1 MLMPVPQHGL
11 SLDSATAALCS
22 ARSWLHPSTFVPKQV
37 QVGLQ
42 GTMKTYLEV
51 LGSQLSYVSQ
61 LVKAH
66 VLALSDLISQAV
78 VLSLFIPSAG
88 VWTFSVANK
97 PHGEKL
103 AFLKCL
109 SAPLRSSS

>member
-1 MLMPVPQHGL
+1 MSIPQHGF
-11 SLDSATAALCS
+11 SLDPATAALCS
-22 ARSWLHPSTFVPKQV
+22 AGSWLHPSRFVPKQV

-51 LGSQLSYVSQ
+51 LASQPPYVSQ

-66 VLALSDLISQAV
+66 VVALSDLISQAV

-109 SAPLRSSS
+109 SVPP

>member
-22 ARSWLHPSTFVPKQV
+22 ARSWLHPSRFVPKQV

-97 PHGEKL
+97 PHAEKL